1 MSYTWFKIRI
11 LIQWPVGPLDL
22 KIKWPTA
29 ISRCPSIAKFMF
41 TMGYGGSFPGKRL
54 SKWYKSRHIWH
65 IVAMT
70 TGPPLSFNAG
80 HTPRVIAR
88 SQKWTGFGFG
98 PMWPLFWVQIKPFGG
113 YESPLIYYLQYKFIL
128 VWRSFTKTVPY
139 TCIDFAIVLMMRLCW

>member
-1 MSYTWFKIRI
+1 MLYGTVYMKQFNIRISEDCNTFFWRVMPFPYFNLQQNDMSYTWFKIRI

-70 TGPPLSFNAG
+70 T
-80 HTPRVIAR
+80 
-88 SQKWTGFGFG
+88 
-98 PMWPLFWVQIKPFGG
+98 
-113 YESPLIYYLQYKFIL
+113 
-128 VWRSFTKTVPY
+128 
-139 TCIDFAIVLMMRLCW
+139 

>member
-1 MSYTWFKIRI
+1 MLYGTVYMKQFNIRISEDCNTFFWVMPFPYFNLQQNDMSYTWFKIRI

-70 TGPPLSFNAG
+70 T
-80 HTPRVIAR
+80 
-88 SQKWTGFGFG
+88 
-98 PMWPLFWVQIKPFGG
+98 
-113 YESPLIYYLQYKFIL
+113 
-128 VWRSFTKTVPY
+128 
-139 TCIDFAIVLMMRLCW
+139 